1 MSNLNIVTYLICF
14 TISFISSSL
23 SKQTNFYH
31 NNYVMVRNW
40 VPKALDNPYDYVFR
54 SVADTTL
61 TSHVTSDDEQP
72 QPEQPTRRY
81 VPTLRKVAKS
91 SRTFCIICGLF
102 IASWIPMTVSIYVS
116 LLCVT
121 CGRAIKGTICAVTV
135 NFMLVIKILNP
146 WLYFLR
152 NRYFRSILKRS
163 MKAKCYRAR
172 VKPERDI
179 YFTNA

>member
-1 MSNLNIVTYLICF
+1 
-14 TISFISSSL
+14 
-23 SKQTNFYH
+23 
-31 NNYVMVRNW
+31 
-40 VPKALDNPYDYVFR
+40 
-54 SVADTTL
+54 
-61 TSHVTSDDEQP
+61 
-72 QPEQPTRRY
+72 
-81 VPTLRKVAKS
+81 
-91 SRTFCIICGLF
+91 
-102 IASWIPMTVSIYVS
+102 MTVSIYVS

-163 MKAKCYRAR
+163 MKANCYRAR

-179 YFTNA
+179 YVVPTGMEEAPKMALDIHCLQRGGGTALT